1 MSEQNYKEFW
11 QFALDQIHEEYKNNG
26 QENEFLLW
34 FKIEY
39 LEDTLDTITVSVP
52 SEFMW
57 QRMISKG
64 NIKKIENKIC
74 EITGREKISL
84 VPKFTSMPI
93 SKISENK
100 TNDNENSENKEFQSK
115 TLEKKE
121 VKESTSEK
129 NKIIYTNSTLDS
141 NFTFENFVT
150 GDEIGSKFAYNVCYA
165 AAQNPGEKANP
176 ILIYGGVG
184 LGKTHL
190 MQAIGNEILKNSKE
204 PKKICFIKTENFLN
218 EFTDSIINKTTEKF
232 KRKYRNLDVFLLDD
246 IHFLNGRKGLQ
257 EELFYVFEALHKR
270 KAQMV
275 YTCDRPLN
283 EIENMAER
291 LVSRLGSGVCLDL
304 HIPNFYTR
312 KAIIYKKL
320 ENKNKAL
327 PEEIID
333 LIANKIETNIRDLE
347 AALNTIIMYTEFGNS
362 NITLEFAKQKLSNL
376 YSSPGTGNIS
386 IKNIQEVVS
395 QNYNITVSEL
405 KGKKREKKFVIPRF
419 IAVYIAR
426 EMTEYSFTEIGNE
439 FGGRDHSSIM
449 HGYNNIVEKIQSDPT
464 MLQKIKILMEEVK
477 KYTK

>member
-11 QFALDQIHEEYKNNG
+11 QFALDKIHEEYKNIG

-34 FKIEY
+34 YKIEY
-39 LEDTLDTITVSVP
+39 IEDTLDTITVSVP

-57 QRMISKG
+57 ERMISKG

-74 EITGREKISL
+74 EITGRTKITLIPKFNVTEKIS
-84 VPKFTSMPI
+84 S
-93 SKISENK
+93 SSENNENK
-100 TNDNENSENKEFQSK
+100 TSENLKSDSDSK
-115 TLEKKE
+115 SKEKKVE
-121 VKESTSEK
+121 QTKKVT
-129 NKIIYTNSTLDS
+129 YTNSTLDP

-190 MQAIGNEILKNSKE
+190 MQAIGNEILKNSTE

-257 EELFYVFEALHKR
+257 EELFYVFEALHKK

-312 KAIIYKKL
+312 KAILYKKL
-320 ENKNKAL
+320 ENKNKSL

-333 LIANKIETNIRDLE
+333 LIATKIETNVRDLE
-347 AALNTIIMYTEFGNS
+347 GALNQILMYTEFGNS
-362 NITLEFAKQKLSNL
+362 NVTLEFVQQKLNNL
-376 YSSPGTGNIS
+376 YSTPGTGNIS
-386 IKNIQEVVS
+386 IKNIQEVVAE
-395 QNYNITVSEL
+395 NYNITVSEL
-405 KGKKREKKFVIPRF
+405 KGKKREKKFVVPRF

-449 HGYNNIVEKIQSDPT
+449 HGYNNIVEKIQSDQT
-464 MLQKIKILMEEVK
+464 LLQKIKILMEEVK

>member
-39 LEDTLDTITVSVP
+39 IEDTLDTITVSVP
-52 SEFMW
+52 SEFLW

-74 EITGREKISL
+74 EITGRSIITL
-84 VPKFTSMPI
+84 IPKFNSLTI
-93 SKISENK
+93 QQN
-100 TNDNENSENKEFQSK
+100 NESHEI
-115 TLEKKE
+115 KKE
-121 VKESTSEK
+121 EVKNEPK
-129 NKIIYTNSTLDS
+129 NIEIKQNIKPKSNNTNSTLNP
-141 NFTFENFVT
+141 NFTFDNFVT
-150 GDEIGSKFAYNVCYA
+150 GEEIGSKFAFSVCYA
-165 AAQNPGEKANP
+165 SAQEPGEKTNP

-190 MQAIGNEILKNSKE
+190 MQAIGNEILKNSTE
-204 PKKICFIKTENFLN
+204 PKKICYIQTESFLN

-246 IHFLNGRKGLQ
+246 IHFLNNKSGLQ
-257 EELFYVFEALHKR
+257 EELFYVFEALHK
-270 KAQMV
+270 KKSQMV
-275 YTCDRPLN
+275 FTCDRPLN
-283 EIENMAER
+283 EIGNMTER
-291 LVSRLGSGVCLDL
+291 LVSRLNSGSSIDL
-304 HIPNFYTR
+304 HIPNFDTR
-312 KAIIYKKL
+312 KAIIHKKL
-320 ENKNKAL
+320 DNQNKAL

-333 LIANKIETNIRDLE
+333 FIAKTVETNIRDLE
-347 AALNTIIMYTEFGNS
+347 SALNKIVMYTEFIGP
-362 NITLEFAKQKLSNL
+362 NITLEIAQQQLSNL
-376 YSSPGTGNIS
+376 YSTPGTGNIS
-386 IKNIQEVVS
+386 IKNIQEVVAN
-395 QNYNITVSEL
+395 NYQISVADL
-405 KGKKREKKFVIPRF
+405 KGKKRDKKFITPRF

-449 HGYNNIVEKIQSDPT
+449 HGYNNIVENIQSDST
-464 MLQKIKILMEEVK
+464 LLQKIKILMEEVK